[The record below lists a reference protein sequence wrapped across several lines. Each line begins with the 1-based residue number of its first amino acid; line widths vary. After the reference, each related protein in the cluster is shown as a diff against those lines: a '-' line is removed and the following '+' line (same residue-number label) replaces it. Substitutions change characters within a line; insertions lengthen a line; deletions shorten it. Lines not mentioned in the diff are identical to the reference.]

1 MALWGDAKLFFC
13 ILFITCYCT
22 VTLAQIPM
30 DCCFQVKDKPIEK
43 KLIVD
48 YHQQISGQGCPIN
61 AMILVTRRDMKLCVP
76 SGVQWVQDVK
86 NHVDS
91 LRIRCRKNNK
101 ARGCHKVRLE

>member
-1 MALWGDAKLFFC
+1 MALWGDAKFFFC

-30 DCCFQVKDKPIEK
+30 DCCLLVSGKQIEK

-48 YHQQISGQGCPIN
+48 YRLQISGRGCSVD
-61 AMILVTRRDMKLCVP
+61 AMILVTRRDRKLCVP
-76 SGVQWVQDVK
+76 SGEQWVQEVV

-91 LRIRCRKNNK
+91 LRTHCRKNKK
-101 ARGCHKVRLE
+101 AKGCHKVRLE